1 MLTLQEVKFCNF
13 LWSSLVF
20 FFIISYLGK
29 PLCSMETFKGG
40 SINMMGKAPGLSGAD
55 GGLQIQALVTMWSL
69 SGTSLNRSIL
79 IRSGGVKVRSRP
91 TSDLGKMRELSE
103 KIHMPATLCLFAAQ
117 VILSGIKNHFYY
129 AGLFLFRKIC
139 YQLVIYINSILLF
152 FSFQSKFYLLWK
164 FQI

>member
-55 GGLQIQALVTMWSL
+55 RGLQIQALLTM
-69 SGTSLNRSIL
+69 
-79 IRSGGVKVRSRP
+79 
-91 TSDLGKMRELSE
+91 
-103 KIHMPATLCLFAAQ
+103 
-117 VILSGIKNHFYY
+117 
-129 AGLFLFRKIC
+129 
-139 YQLVIYINSILLF
+139 
-152 FSFQSKFYLLWK
+152 
-164 FQI
+164 